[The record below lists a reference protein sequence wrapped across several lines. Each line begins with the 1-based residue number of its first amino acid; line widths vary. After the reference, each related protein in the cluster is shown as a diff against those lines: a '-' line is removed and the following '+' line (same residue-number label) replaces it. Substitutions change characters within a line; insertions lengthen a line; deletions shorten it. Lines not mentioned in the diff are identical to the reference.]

1 MCNTKHRY
9 YIGDGAA
16 GLLLYGA
23 VPCRFDVKRGSV
35 YISVIKS
42 KRNESDMQF
51 LDTAYQLYIFT
62 VQQCVKFPKR
72 YTFYVS
78 QDISHIASEIHR
90 KVKCANSIFPTNM
103 HEVQMRRDYFL
114 EAYAD
119 TQSLISQVNAAS
131 EMFQIS
137 GSVLTRWMELIQ
149 SELNLLKGVMKRDKA
164 RYKNLLQ
171 AQNETE

>member
-1 MCNTKHRY
+1 MGQYPSFGMK
-9 YIGDGAA
+9 
-16 GLLLYGA
+16 
-23 VPCRFDVKRGSV
+23 GSD

-78 QDISHIASEIHR
+78 QELSHIASEIHR
-90 KVKCANSIFPTNM
+90 KVKCANSVFPTNA
-103 HEVQMRRDYFL
+103 HEFQMRRDYFL

-119 TQSLISQVNAAS
+119 AQSMISQINAAT
-131 EMFQIS
+131 ELFQIS
-137 GSVLTRWMELIQ
+137 GSTLTWWMELIQ
-149 SELNLLKGVMKRDKA
+149 AELRLLKGVMRKDKV
-164 RYKNLLQ
+164 RYKNLLKEI
-171 AQNETE
+171 AETEIETE